1 MTPTRTP
8 LAGDLV
14 LPAPRGLGYEPRMAA
29 RSASDV
35 AKRCL
40 CIELLLQRLGLELD
54 EEDPVEERDA
64 VRRAWVSR
72 LGQLGIEEA
81 LFADERALLDRP
93 MDKLTEEECDQIE
106 RRVIGGLA
114 FLWALGRIPAPPTP
128 EMLGE
133 ATALFGEHGVLGD
146 GSISGAKAAVDGAK
160 LRADAELTDALG
172 TYAKT
177 KDESFL
183 GGPQHMVAAL
193 VVQALSWVGGNDA
206 GA

>member
-1 MTPTRTP
+1 MQPQ
-8 LAGDLV
+8 LADAEAL

-54 EEDPVEERDA
+54 EEDAVEERDA

-128 EMLGE
+128 AMLGE

-146 GSISGAKAAVDGAK
+146 GSISGAKAAVENAK
-160 LRADAELTDALG
+160 LRPDGELSEALA

-177 KDESFL
+177 KEESFL
-183 GGPQHMVAAL
+183 GGPDHMVAAL
-193 VVQALSWVGGNDA
+193 VVQALSWAAGNDA

>member
-1 MTPTRTP
+1 
-8 LAGDLV
+8 
-14 LPAPRGLGYEPRMAA
+14 MAA

-54 EEDPVEERDA
+54 EEDAVEERDA

-72 LGQLGIEEA
+72 LGQLGIEDA
-81 LFADERALLDRP
+81 FFPDERALLERP

-114 FLWALGRIPAPPTP
+114 FLWALGRIPAPPAP
-128 EMLGE
+128 GMLGE

-146 GSISGAKAAVDGAK
+146 GSISGAKTAVEGAK
-160 LRADAELTDALG
+160 LRADSELSAAL
-172 TYAKT
+172 AACSRT

-183 GGPQHMVAAL
+183 GGPDHMVAAL
-193 VVQALSWVGGNDA
+193 VVQALSWIGGNDA

>member
-1 MTPTRTP
+1 MP
-8 LAGDLV
+8 
-14 LPAPRGLGYEPRMAA
+14 A

-35 AKRCL
+35 ARRCL

-54 EEDPVEERDA
+54 EEDALEERDA

-81 LFADERALLDRP
+81 FFPDERALLERP
-93 MDKLTEEECDQIE
+93 MDKLTDEECDLIE

-114 FLWALGRIPAPPTP
+114 FLWALGRIPAPPDAA
-128 EMLGE
+128 MLGE

-146 GSISGAKAAVDGAK
+146 GSISGAKAAVESAR
-160 LRADAELTDALG
+160 LRADTELEEALAS
-172 TYAKT
+172 YQKT
-177 KDESFL
+177 KDNSFL
-183 GGPQHMVAAL
+183 GGPEHMVAAL
-193 VVQALSWVGGNDA
+193 VVQALSWTFGNDV

>member
-1 MTPTRTP
+1 
-8 LAGDLV
+8 
-14 LPAPRGLGYEPRMAA
+14 MAA

-54 EEDPVEERDA
+54 EEDAVEERDA
-64 VRRAWVSR
+64 VRRAWLSR
-72 LGQLGIEEA
+72 LGQLGLEES
-81 LFADERALLDRP
+81 FFPDERALLERP

-114 FLWALGRIPAPPTP
+114 FLWALGRIPTPPAPDL
-128 EMLGE
+128 LGE

-146 GSISGAKAAVDGAK
+146 GSISGAKAAVEGAK
-160 LRADAELTDALG
+160 LRPETELDEALASH
-172 TYAKT
+172 AKV

-193 VVQALSWVGGNDA
+193 VVQALSWIGGADA

>member
-1 MTPTRTP
+1 M
-8 LAGDLV
+8 LS
-14 LPAPRGLGYEPRMAA
+14 APRGLGYQAGMAA

-54 EEDPVEERDA
+54 EEDAVEERDA
-64 VRRAWVSR
+64 VRRAWLSR
-72 LGQLGIEEA
+72 LGQLGLEEA
-81 LFADERALLDRP
+81 FSPDDRALLERP
-93 MDKLTEEECDQIE
+93 MDQLTEEECDQIE

-114 FLWALGRIPAPPTP
+114 FLWSLRRIPAPPTAD
-128 EMLGE
+128 MLGE

-146 GSISGAKAAVDGAK
+146 GSISGAKAAVES
-160 LRADAELTDALG
+160 AELRPESELSEALA
-172 TYAKT
+172 THAKT

-193 VVQALSWVGGNDA
+193 VVQALSWIGGNEVGG
-206 GA
+206 

>member
-1 MTPTRTP
+1 
-8 LAGDLV
+8 
-14 LPAPRGLGYEPRMAA
+14 MAA

-64 VRRAWVSR
+64 VRRAWISR
-72 LGQLGIEEA
+72 LGQLGIEET
-81 LFADERALLDRP
+81 LLPDERALLDRP
-93 MDKLTEEECDQIE
+93 MDKLTDEECDQIE

-114 FLWALGRIPAPPTP
+114 FLWALGRIPSPPSHD
-128 EMLGE
+128 MLGE
-133 ATALFGEHGVLGD
+133 ATGLFAEHGVLGD
-146 GSISGAKAAVDGAK
+146 GSISGAKAAVDGAQ
-160 LRADAELTDALG
+160 LRAEEDLRAVLAAQT
-172 TYAKT
+172 KT

-193 VVQALSWVGGNDA
+193 VVGALSWIAGDDA

>member
-1 MTPTRTP
+1 
-8 LAGDLV
+8 
-14 LPAPRGLGYEPRMAA
+14 MAA

-54 EEDPVEERDA
+54 EEDAVEERDA
-64 VRRAWVSR
+64 VRRAWLSR

-81 LFADERALLDRP
+81 LVPDERALLDRP

-128 EMLGE
+128 DMLGE

-146 GSISGAKAAVDGAK
+146 GSISGAKAAVEGAK
-160 LRADAELTDALG
+160 LRPDSELSETLAA
-172 TYAKT
+172 YAKT

-193 VVQALSWVGGNDA
+193 VVQALSWASGNDA

>member
-1 MTPTRTP
+1 
-8 LAGDLV
+8 
-14 LPAPRGLGYEPRMAA
+14 MAA

-54 EEDPVEERDA
+54 EEDPLEERDA

-72 LGQLGIEEA
+72 LGQLGIEET
-81 LFADERALLDRP
+81 LLPDERALLERP

-114 FLWALGRIPAPPTP
+114 FLWALGRIPSPPAPD
-128 EMLGE
+128 MLGE
-133 ATALFGEHGVLGD
+133 ATGLFAEHGVLGD
-146 GSISGAKAAVDGAK
+146 GSISGAKAAVDGAQ
-160 LRADAELTDALG
+160 LVVAAQ
-172 TYAKT
+172 AKI
-177 KDESFL
+177 KDDSFL

-193 VVQALSWVGGNDA
+193 VVGALSWVAGNDV